1 MWNEYGL
8 SNICFQLL
16 LILCKVKALD
26 DAAKKGVLASYVQGY
41 GIWSCRVLCHPH
53 VLWVEKGMLETLLSS
68 VGLFEKERENYS
80 FIIRFAK

>member
-1 MWNEYGL
+1 MCNEYAL

-26 DAAKKGVLASYVQGY
+26 SEGRELALASYVQGY
-41 GIWSCRVLCHPH
+41 GIGMCWVLCHPVFCGWRRECWKH
-53 VLWVEKGMLETLLSS
+53 CGS

>member
-16 LILCKVKALD
+16 LILCKVKTLD
-26 DAAKKGVLASYVQGY
+26 DEVREGFLASYVQGY
-41 GIWSCRVLCHPH
+41 GIWRRCVLCHPR
-53 VLWVEKGMLETLLSS
+53 VLRVEKGMLETLLSS

>member
-8 SNICFQLL
+8 ANICFPLL
-16 LILCKVKALD
+16 LILCKVKTLD
-26 DAAKKGVLASYVQGY
+26 DEAREGVFASYMQGY
-41 GIWSCRVLCHPH
+41 GIWRHRVLWHPH
-53 VLWVEKGMLETLLSS
+53 VLRIEKGMLKTLLGS